1 MGLTRSVLE
10 ANADEYREREPLYS
24 VERESIETLP
34 DAFAAGEFGR
44 RDAEWVVQWYYRR
57 LLGAIPDARRREREE
72 RFGRNEFETVRD
84 AITDVAAATDP
95 ADRIG
100 RLTALEGV
108 DVPVASAFLFFVD
121 PQQCIVVG
129 EREWTALADSGEL
142 SEPYPEPPSV
152 ADYESYLERCRSLG
166 DRFDCDMWTLYRALW
181 RLWKDRD

>member
-1 MGLTRSVLE
+1 MELTRSLVE
-10 ANADEYREREPLYS
+10 ANADEYRECEPLYP
-24 VERESIETLP
+24 VERESVETLP

-95 ADRIG
+95 ADRID

-108 DVPVASAFLFFVD
+108 DVPVASAFLFFAD
-121 PQQCIVVG
+121 PQRCIVVG
-129 EREWTALADSGEL
+129 EREWTVLADSGAL

-152 ADYESYLERCRSLG
+152 ADYETYLETCRSLG
-166 DRFDCDMWTLYRALW
+166 DQFDCDMWALYRALW